1 MLAILLLC
9 VFIAG
14 LEEPPASTCSSNFD
28 DNIKVIEDG
37 IPKYIHPQC
46 NWVGVCFDWNKNGIY
61 FCACRNEV
69 DGNYLNIKLPVAVQ
83 GVFSGPNCEY
93 IQRYTQIAFGYLI
106 IDDGQVTCAND
117 DKSPAVPDL
126 LDFTRDLLHGYPG
139 SIVSLPCQ
147 ICTVAD
153 PCELKTTETSGVFVR
168 FATDINT
175 FYDLGCEAANL
186 PGASVRPC
194 DAVYDWGADAVIK
207 MRELTDYD
215 NEHASFLS
223 SAYDRI
229 SASEIITQPW
239 QLKAVHMQEEVSQIA
254 HSRTEPVTISP
265 SSSPSR
271 PPTSSPSLPP
281 TSSPSI
287 EPSISPTRKP
297 TTITID
303 YNAECLKYSHSV
315 SSLQYLEAGSS
326 CRANINEAWPG
337 GRTCASPYIICLPEE
352 NTPAGEFLGREYYNS
367 THRYTVAQCKQECAF
382 DQRCLG
388 FEFDPD
394 LNSKRGDCILIDDIP
409 IGAVDV
415 DLEVE
420 FSEDDVYDSLDGN
433 VACYHKYDYCNPHF
447 TSINE
452 TMLACYCPNN
462 RKGSYTKKVKRTV
475 NNTRSCGGDYSM
487 DERIRYAQANRMFH
501 LCENWCLFN
510 ALNPELESWYWDP
523 WKLCW
528 RETYS
533 ADGEHRGYC
542 DRVIRNPNS
551 IELKFVK
558 ARSENLLSPD
568 CDATRTPTEPPV
580 DDGETT
586 YYLGE
591 DLESCD
597 DACSRNNLTCA
608 ADQTARRFS
617 TETELIE
624 AFAEA
629 GHSCDADRV
638 MMNNTMWQ
646 GWALP
651 GLRRGVC
658 ANRPHTIGHLQDL
671 DSDCHRIIGASW
683 QRLCACY

>member
-1 MLAILLLC
+1 MWAILLLS
-9 VFIAG
+9 VFVAG
-14 LEEPPASTCSSNFD
+14 QDQPPTSVCPENFGE
-28 DNIKVIEDG
+28 NIRFIEDG
-37 IPKYIHPQC
+37 DDKYISAAC
-46 NWVGVCFDWNKNGIY
+46 NYVGVCYEWNDNGIY
-61 FCACRNEV
+61 YCECRNEV
-69 DGNYLNIKLPVAVQ
+69 DGNTAIASILPKAIEAIQ
-83 GVFSGPNCEY
+83 GVYSGFNCET
-93 IQRYTQIAFGYLI
+93 IRRYTQITFGYVI
-106 IDDGQVTCAND
+106 ISNGQLTCAND
-117 DKSPAVPDL
+117 GISTAVPDL
-126 LDFTRDLLHGYPG
+126 LDVTREILQEYPG
-139 SIVSLPCQ
+139 SIVTQPCK
-147 ICTVAD
+147 ICTKSD
-153 PCELKTTETSGVFVR
+153 PCELQTTVTSGVYVE

-175 FYDLGCEAANL
+175 FYDLGCEEAIL
-186 PGASVRPC
+186 PGASVRAC
-194 DAVYDWGADAVIK
+194 DAVYDYGADAVLK
-207 MRELTDYD
+207 MRELTDYA
-215 NEHASFLS
+215 NNHESILS
-223 SAYDRI
+223 SASDTI
-229 SASEIITQPW
+229 DASEFFTQPW
-239 QLKAVHMQEEVSQIA
+239 ELNGWHVEELVFQVG
-254 HSRTEPVTISP
+254 HSRTEPVTLSP
-265 SSSPSR
+265 TRYPSD
-271 PPTSSPSLPP
+271 P
-281 TSSPSI
+281 
-287 EPSISPTRKP
+287 PTRKP
-297 TTITID
+297 TKG
-303 YNAECLKYSHSV
+303 YREAPSECTKFSHPV
-315 SSLQYLEAGSS
+315 SSLQFLEAGTS
-326 CRANINEAWPG
+326 CRANINEEWPG
-337 GRTCASPYIICLPEE
+337 GRTCESPYIICLPEE
-352 NTPAGEFLGREYYNS
+352 NTPAGEFLGREYKSS
-367 THRYTVAQCKQECAF
+367 THRYNVVECTQECAF

-388 FEFDPD
+388 FEFVPD
-394 LNSKRGDCILIDDIP
+394 LNSDRGDCNLIDDIP
-409 IGAVDV
+409 IRAVDV
-415 DLEVE
+415 DNEVE
-420 FSEDDVYDSLDGN
+420 YNEDDVYDSLDGN
-433 VACYHKYDYCNPHF
+433 AACFHKYDYCNPHF
-447 TSINE
+447 TSEQLND

-475 NNTRSCGGDYSM
+475 NNTRSCEGDYSM

-523 WKLCW
+523 WKSCW

-551 IELKFVK
+551 IELKFVN

-580 DDGETT
+580 DNGETT